1 MGVTKVVTFSDYKA
15 YSRVHEEDIVVTAAR
30 QLEDFLNN
38 NFYGEVLNINYSVTL
53 NGFNGAGLPIYRN
66 HILLVYKDN

>member
-1 MGVTKVVTFSDYKA
+1 MTKAVTFRDYET
-15 YSRVHEEDIVVTAAR
+15 YSRVHEKNIVVTAAQ

-38 NFYGEVLNINYSVTL
+38 NFYGEVLNISYSVTL
-53 NGFNGAGLPIYRN
+53 NGFNGAALPIYRN